1 LTDVATNHLVTKQ
14 QSKDYKEQIIKS
26 EDKVKSYN
34 NKINKHMSSKKQ
46 VKVMNGKD
54 LHTLP
59 STENSSVKTSLL
71 ISQQWTQV
79 RAKEEKVHTVQTTAD
94 TIIMEWKENQGN
106 YSTK

>member
-1 LTDVATNHLVTKQ
+1 
-14 QSKDYKEQIIKS
+14 
-26 EDKVKSYN
+26 
-34 NKINKHMSSKKQ
+34 MSSKKQ

-54 LHTLP
+54 LRTLP
-59 STENSSVKTSLL
+59 NTENSSVKTSLL